1 MRWSSRQLKTLS
13 LTAGGTDVTDATATG
28 KHAGD
33 AGDIKI
39 AVCQVIADVL
49 TSSRTRLSIGGW
61 SDSLIASMRRVTI
74 AQADL
79 SPAAPN
85 SALPLAGVN
94 DLPKQVAEMRLV
106 RFIRRKKP
114 VLANIDGQLSH
125 SCQ

>member
-1 MRWSSRQLKTLS
+1 MRWSSRQLKTLI
-13 LTAGGTDVTDATATG
+13 LTAGGKDVTDATATS
-28 KHAGD
+28 KHAVH

-49 TSSRTRLSIGGW
+49 TSLRTRLSIGGW
-61 SDSLIASMRRVTI
+61 SDSLIASMRRRTI

-85 SALPLAGVN
+85 SALPLARVN

-106 RFIRRKKP
+106 RFIRAKKP